1 MSKIGYIERDNMQY
15 PVFYGC
21 FEKKWAW
28 KRDGWI
34 GDTSI
39 ISENIFEYAYAVD
52 EKNTLLESLS
62 GTKYFK
68 QYITHTYAR
77 ELESS
82 WLIEGEKLDSIQL
95 RSILVKKLG
104 LSLPEWSVRRQHL
117 RDDKENAAVEAA
129 LTLINSKDSLSSKQ
143 ICSIHKMLEKG
154 DSGSVD
160 GEFGSLRTSPEYV
173 LRFRN
178 TYYEII
184 YEAPPANDVQE
195 LIDKYTD
202 WWKQSKEA
210 NLPRTLGA
218 ALCHLYF
225 VEIHP
230 FHDGNGR
237 MSRLLMDKYMCPSSE
252 DSFRPYSIQ
261 ASIRTHRTDS
271 EITINEESVTTG
283 ISYPKYYNGKQIHPN
298 TLREPLLPYFCI
310 SKQILGK
317 PSTYYQS
324 LDEYSS
330 NYNINNFLKYIISL
344 QENAIEGALRRVPLL
359 YSLGENFD
367 KYHKYLSDDEMLI
380 IRNAVLSDGVTS
392 DISEL
397 TADILD
403 EEKGIFLCE
412 NLIKAG
418 IISLYKTKV
427 MLNDDT
433 IEKLS
438 EIKGRAENDK

>member
-77 ELESS
+77 E
-82 WLIEGEKLDSIQL
+82 
-95 RSILVKKLG
+95 

-237 MSRLLMDKYMCPSSE
+237 MSRLLMDKYM
-252 DSFRPYSIQ
+252 
-261 ASIRTHRTDS
+261 
-271 EITINEESVTTG
+271 
-283 ISYPKYYNGKQIHPN
+283 
-298 TLREPLLPYFCI
+298 
-310 SKQILGK
+310 
-317 PSTYYQS
+317 
-324 LDEYSS
+324 
-330 NYNINNFLKYIISL
+330 
-344 QENAIEGALRRVPLL
+344 
-359 YSLGENFD
+359 
-367 KYHKYLSDDEMLI
+367 
-380 IRNAVLSDGVTS
+380 
-392 DISEL
+392 
-397 TADILD
+397 
-403 EEKGIFLCE
+403 
-412 NLIKAG
+412 
-418 IISLYKTKV
+418 
-427 MLNDDT
+427 
-433 IEKLS
+433 
-438 EIKGRAENDK
+438 